1 MLQILWHL
9 TANNASDEA
18 NILCETG
25 MTSLLEILDNF
36 QSHLLRCRVVES
48 ACSVWN
54 QSLNANV
61 LKKIRLTISIK
72 L

>member
-9 TANNASDEA
+9 TANNAADEA

-25 MTSLLEILDNF
+25 MTSLLEILDTF